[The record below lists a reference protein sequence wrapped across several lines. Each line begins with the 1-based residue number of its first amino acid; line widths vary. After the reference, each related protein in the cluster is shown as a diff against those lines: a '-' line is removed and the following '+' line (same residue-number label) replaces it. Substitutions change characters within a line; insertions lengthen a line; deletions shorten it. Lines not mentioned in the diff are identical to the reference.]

1 MFDLNTMAEAAR
13 AAAIQLGGADRA
25 AKDAW
30 LHQAATMLTERVED
44 ILAANQTDL
53 ENAREKGM
61 SAAFI
66 ERLTLTP
73 ARIGQ
78 MARGLTDVAA
88 LPDPV
93 GQVLEDF
100 TRPNG
105 LAIRK
110 VRVPLGVVAIIYES
124 RPNVTV
130 DAAALCVKAGNAA
143 VLRGGSDAIHSNM
156 ALMDVLQQAQRAAGL
171 PEGSVQLVEDTSR
184 ETAGRLMK
192 MNGLIDVLIPR
203 GGKGLIHSVVAQA
216 TVPVIQTGDGV
227 CHVYVDGGCDMTMGQ
242 KIAVSAKVSRPSV
255 CNSAETL
262 LVDEKIAQAFLPG
275 CLAELKDKG
284 VEIRGCEKTRAIC
297 TWVNAAQAED
307 WDTEYNDMIYSVKVV
322 DGVKGA
328 VAHINRH
335 GTRHSEA
342 IVTQDQA
349 AAQYFETMVDAAAVY
364 VNASTRFTDGGEF
377 GFGAEIGI
385 STQKLHARG
394 PMGLTALT
402 TTRSIIYGDGQV
414 RT

>member
-1 MFDLNTMAEAAR
+1 MEMAQAAR
-13 AAAIQLGGADRA
+13 QAAIQLGGVDRA
-25 AKDAW
+25 RKDAW
-30 LHQAATMLTERVED
+30 LRRAAKLLKEEEAG
-44 ILAANQTDL
+44 ILEANRRDL
-53 ENAREKGM
+53 ENAGSKGM

-78 MARGLTDVAA
+78 MAEGLEAVAE
-88 LPDPV
+88 LEDPS

-105 LAIRK
+105 LRIRK

-143 VLRGGSDAIHSNM
+143 VLRGGSDAIHSNL
-156 ALMDVLQQAQRAAGL
+156 ALMAALQRAQEETGL
-171 PEGSVQLVEDTSR
+171 PQGSVQLVEDTSR
-184 ETAGRLMK
+184 ETAAELMRL
-192 MNGLIDVLIPR
+192 NGLVDVLIPR
-203 GGKGLIHSVVAQA
+203 GGKGLIHSVVEQA

-227 CHVYVDGGCDMTMGQ
+227 CHVYVDGGCDPDMGR

-262 LVDEKIAQAFLPG
+262 LVDQKIAQSFLPA
-275 CLAELKDKG
+275 CLEELRQKG
-284 VEIRGCEKTRAIC
+284 VEVRGCAATQAIC
-297 TWVNAAQAED
+297 PWVKRAEEAD
-307 WDTEYNDMIYSVKVV
+307 WDTEYNDLIYSVKVV
-322 DGVKGA
+322 DGVKEA

-342 IVTQDQA
+342 IVTQDAQA
-349 AAQYFETMVDAAAVY
+349 AAYFETMVDAAAVY

-385 STQKLHARG
+385 SNQKLHARG
-394 PMGLTALT
+394 PMGLKELT
-402 TTRSIIYGDGQV
+402 TYKYLVEGSGQV
-414 RT
+414 R

>member
-1 MFDLNTMAEAAR
+1 MFDLMEMARGARR
-13 AAAIQLGGADRA
+13 AAIELGGVDRA
-25 AKDAW
+25 RKDAW
-30 LHQAATMLTERVED
+30 LRRAAELLEAQGED
-44 ILAANQTDL
+44 ILAANRQDL
-53 ENAREKGM
+53 ENARQKGM

-73 ARIGQ
+73 QRIAQ
-78 MARGLTDVAA
+78 MAAGLEAVAE
-88 LPDPV
+88 LEDPS

-105 LAIRK
+105 LRIRK

-143 VLRGGSDAIHSNM
+143 VLRGGSDAIHSNL
-156 ALMDVLQQAQRAAGL
+156 ALMAALQQAQQETGL
-171 PEGSVQLVEDTSR
+171 PWGSVQLVEDTSR
-184 ETAGRLMK
+184 ETAARLMR
-192 MNGLIDVLIPR
+192 MNDFIDVLIPR
-203 GGKGLIHSVVAQA
+203 GGKGLIHSVVEQA

-227 CHVYVDGGCDMTMGQ
+227 CHVYVDGGCDPEMGR

-262 LVDEKIAQAFLPG
+262 LVDRKIAASFLPA
-275 CLAELKDKG
+275 CLAELQEKG
-284 VEIRGCEKTRAIC
+284 VEVRGCAATQALC
-297 TWVNAAQAED
+297 PWVKPAVAED
-307 WDTEYNDMIYSVKVV
+307 WDTEYNDLIYSVKVV
-322 DGVKGA
+322 DGVKAA
-328 VAHINRH
+328 VEHINRH

-342 IVTQDQA
+342 IVTQDRQA
-349 AAQYFETMVDAAAVY
+349 AAYFETMVDAAAVY

-385 STQKLHARG
+385 SNQKLHARG
-394 PMGLTALT
+394 PMGLRELT
-402 TTRSIIYGDGQV
+402 TYKYLIEGSGQV
-414 RT
+414 R